1 MSQAAKK
8 AGLTALALIALAGW
22 QAAVAD
28 EPTIWLNVEVKGSSE
43 GAAPKVKINMPISLI
58 EVVIN
63 SIDTTEVMQ
72 HLKTEKGIDL
82 SSLWQNLRDAD
93 VDEFVSIDSGD
104 EQVKVFKEGQTLRVT
119 MKEAGLSEPNV
130 QIRIPFTVMDYL
142 VEGATQKEFRLSQLV
157 EQLRGNLPLVLVE
170 ADHQGENV
178 KIWIEER

>member
-1 MSQAAKK
+1 MTQAARK
-8 AGLTALALIALAGW
+8 AGLTALALISLTGW
-22 QAAVAD
+22 QAAVAE
-28 EPTIWLNVEVKGSSE
+28 EPTIWLNVEINGSE
-43 GAAPKVKINMPISLI
+43 AAGPKVKINMPISLI

-82 SSLWQNLRDAD
+82 TNLWRNLRDAD

-104 EQVKVFKEGQTLRVT
+104 EQVKIFKEGQNLRVT
-119 MKEAGLSEPNV
+119 VKEAGFDEPNV
-130 QIRIPFTVMDYL
+130 QIRIPFTVMDFL
-142 VEGATQKEFRLSQLV
+142 VEGATRNEFRLSQLV

-170 ADHQGENV
+170 ATHEDENV